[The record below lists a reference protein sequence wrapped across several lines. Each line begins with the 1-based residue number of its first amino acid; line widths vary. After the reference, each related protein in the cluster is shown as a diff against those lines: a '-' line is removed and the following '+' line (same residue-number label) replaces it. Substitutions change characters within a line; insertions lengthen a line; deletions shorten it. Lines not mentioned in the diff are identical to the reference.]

1 MNDVVVPACTG
12 RRLRSVRRANGFG
25 RGGSVGWWVVV
36 ACALGA
42 AGMVAADTTILKLDG
57 VKVDATD
64 PNHDDWINLLAFGD
78 GSVRGPLNPEALGG
92 YKASPPR
99 FSDIALHKL
108 VDATS
113 PILLSRCA
121 TGKHIAKAELRFMRA
136 SPAGAPAQEPYL
148 TVTLNDVFVTSYS
161 MSGGSG
167 EGGGS
172 LPMESIS
179 LNFSKCSVSYTDRE
193 RLTTTRAIYDV
204 RTSTAFSSISPPTKR
219 PPEIEVIP
227 TAYGQA
233 GLPLLVVVR
242 VSDPDTPVGQLTVQ
256 ASSSNHGL
264 LPDAAI
270 EVGDPGTSVGMVLHP
285 SVGSSGVTTVTVR
298 VSDADSTTETSFLA
312 VFSPSSGPV
321 LKLTDNQIAEH
332 APAGTAIGQ
341 LVLDPPPAPG
351 APPPFLLDSAAG
363 RFRLEG
369 DSLVVNDPLLLDF
382 ETSPRPT
389 IVVGVPDPE
398 GGPDRFAQFIIAVSN
413 VAEGPYDEWRNRHFT
428 ESELLDPAISG
439 PDADDDLDGLK
450 HLLEYALGL
459 PPRDGTDPGP
469 GTGPRLDE
477 TIIEGKSY
485 LTLVYRRRS
494 PASDPD
500 LIVTPQLSSDLDSW
514 GEGPAHFVQLSEV
527 EVEPD
532 MVEITVRCV
541 EPQTDG
547 ARQLIRL
554 SVAR

>member
-1 MNDVVVPACTG
+1 MVV
-12 RRLRSVRRANGFG
+12 
-25 RGGSVGWWVVV
+25 
-36 ACALGA
+36 
-42 AGMVAADTTILKLDG
+42 ADTTILKLDG

-64 PNHDDWINLLAFGD
+64 PNFDDWINLLAFGD

-99 FSDIALHKL
+99 FSDIVLHKI

-113 PILLSRCA
+113 PVLLSRCA

-136 SPAGAPAQEPYL
+136 DPAGAPAQEPYL
-148 TVTLNDVFVTSYS
+148 TVTLSDVLISSYS
-161 MSGGSG
+161 MSGG
-167 EGGGS
+167 GGS
-172 LPMESIS
+172 GGSAESLPIESLS
-179 LNFSKCSVSYTDRE
+179 LNFSSYSMAYTDRE
-193 RLTTTRAIYDV
+193 QSATCRVFYDV
-204 RTSTAFSSISPPTKR
+204 RTSTALSSISPPTKR
-219 PPEIEVIP
+219 PPEIDALP

-242 VSDPDTPVGQLTVQ
+242 VSDPDTPVDQLTLQ
-256 ASSSNHGL
+256 ASSSNQAL
-264 LPDAAI
+264 LPDAGI
-270 EVGDPGTSVGMVLHP
+270 EVSGSGTPTLGLLLHP
-285 SVGSSGVTTVTVR
+285 NAAASGVTTVTIR
-298 VSDADSTTETSFLA
+298 VSDGDSTTETSFLA
-312 VFSPSSGPV
+312 VFSSSSGPV

-341 LVLDPPPAPG
+341 LVLDPPSAPG

-413 VAEGPYDEWRNRHFT
+413 VAEGPYDAWRNRHFT

-459 PPRDGTDPGP
+459 PPRDGTDPGI
-469 GTGPRLDE
+469 GPRLDE
-477 TIIEGKSY
+477 TIIEGKQY

-514 GEGPAHFVQLSEV
+514 GQGPAHFVKISEV
-527 EVEPD
+527 AVEPD

-541 EPQTDG
+541 QPQTDG
-547 ARQLIRL
+547 TRQLIRL